1 MYDLPG
7 YCSKASQVDEK
18 QLKKLHVVFVGTWF
32 TVNSAIGSSL
42 PSGAVSWIAD
52 DFSVTNPTHFVLLN
66 SLFLVGYSVGP
77 LFFGPMSEYAGRSR
91 VLLAAY
97 VGYCIFTLACAVAP
111 SYPAL
116 LVFRLLGGM
125 NAACTNAVVGGLFAD
140 IYDEP
145 IQRGRVLAYFMT
157 ATTIGPPLGP
167 IISGFAST
175 IDWRLTFWIGLA
187 LVGLGLPALI
197 TLPETYVP
205 VIRRR
210 LKQKARKAERASQ
223 AEKASRDDPDMPALT
238 KTETLSGN
246 IQVIF
251 ARPFTMM
258 VREPVVL
265 FSSLYMALVYS
276 ILYLFFQAYPIIF
289 QGVYDMEPGFVGL
302 AFLPVLGG
310 SAAALAVFMWFS
322 AYHAAALR
330 RGASWTRQDEYR
342 RLPLACIGG
351 PAYVPPTSPCFFS
364 LFSCSSRQH
373 RILSCADTNTLRL
386 SLSLFWL
393 GWSSRATVHPAVPM
407 MSGFLFGAGYLLI
420 FMAMLNYLTDAYRQ
434 FSASAHTAAS
444 TTRSV
449 CAVCLPLA
457 TRPMYARLGIAW
469 ACSLLGLVALA
480 MAVIP
485 FVFIRCGRSIRERSP
500 FCQQV
505 LALERPADDTDEEEA
520 RGEELRRP
528 GTLNA

>member
-1 MYDLPG
+1 MSLNTGSSTSEESVSTSVRRAPPRPKIQDLPEG
-7 YCSKASQVDEK
+7 MDPTKFST
-18 QLKKLHVVFVGTWF
+18 LKKFHVVFVGTWF
-32 TVNSAIGSSL
+32 TANSAIGSSL

-52 DFSVTNPTHFVLLN
+52 DFSVTNPTHLVLLN

-77 LFFGPMSEYAGRSR
+77 LFLGPMSEYAGRSR

-116 LVFRLLGGM
+116 LIFRLLGGV

-187 LVGLGLPALI
+187 LLGIGLPALI
-197 TLPETYVP
+197 TLPET
-205 VIRRR
+205 
-210 LKQKARKAERASQ
+210 Q
-223 AEKASRDDPDMPALT
+223 AEKTSRDDPDMPALT

-251 ARPFTMM
+251 ARPFTMI

-310 SAAALAVFMWFS
+310 SAAALAIFMWFS

-330 RGASWTRQDEYR
+330 PRRGLDASGR
-342 RLPLACIGG
+342 
-351 PAYVPPTSPCFFS
+351 VPPPAPR
-364 LFSCSSRQH
+364 LH
-373 RILSCADTNTLRL
+373 RL

-393 GWSSRATVHPAVPM
+393 GWSSRATVHPVVPM

-469 ACSLLGLVALA
+469 ACSLLGFVALA

-485 FVFIRCGRSIRERSP
+485 FVFIRCGRSIRGRSP

-520 RGEELRRP
+520 RGEELRSP
-528 GTLNA
+528 GDAECVGSQSRERGLVLRSLLFC

>member
-1 MYDLPG
+1 MGSSTSEESISTFVRPAPPPRKHQELPDG
-7 YCSKASQVDEK
+7 KDPTKFST
-18 QLKKLHVVFVGTWF
+18 LKKLHIIFVGAWF
-32 TVNSAIGSSL
+32 TGNSAVGSSL

-52 DFSVTNPTHFVLLN
+52 DFSVTDSTHLVLLN
-66 SLFLVGYSVGP
+66 SLFLVGYSLGP
-77 LFFGPMSEYAGRSR
+77 LFFGPMSEYVGRSR

-97 VGYCIFTLACAVAP
+97 IGFAIFTLACAVAP

-116 LVFRLLGGM
+116 LVFRLLGGL
-125 NAACTNAVVGGLFAD
+125 NAACPNAVVGGLYAD

-145 IQRGRVLAYFMT
+145 LQRGRVLSYFMA

-175 IDWRLTFWIGLA
+175 IDWRLTFWIDLA
-187 LVGLGLPALI
+187 LIGVGFPAVAL
-197 TLPETYVP
+197 LPETYVP

-210 LKQKARKAERASQ
+210 LKRQALK
-223 AEKASRDDPDMPALT
+223 AEKANPDPDMPALT

-246 IQVIF
+246 IKVIF
-251 ARPFTMM
+251 ARPFTMITK
-258 VREPVVL
+258 EPVVL
-265 FSSLYMALVYS
+265 FTSLYLALVYS

-289 QGVYDMEPGFVGL
+289 QGVYGMEPGFVGL

-310 SAAALAVFMWFS
+310 SAVALAIFMWFS

-330 RGASWTRQDEYR
+330 RGESWTQQDEYR
-342 RLPLACIGG
+342 RLPLACLGG
-351 PAYVPPTSPCFFS
+351 PA
-364 LFSCSSRQH
+364 
-373 RILSCADTNTLRL
+373 L

-393 GWSSRATVHPAVPM
+393 GWSSRSTVHPVVPM
-407 MSGFLFGAGYLLI
+407 MSGFLFGTGYLLI

-457 TRPMYARLGIAW
+457 TRSMYGRLGVAW
-469 ACSLLGLVALA
+469 ACSLLGFVALG

-485 FVFIRCGRSIRERSP
+485 FIFIKYGRSIRERSP

-505 LALERPADDTDEEEA
+505 LALERPGDDSEEEEA

>member
-1 MYDLPG
+1 MSLNTGSSTSEESVSTSVRRAPPRPKIQDLPEG
-7 YCSKASQVDEK
+7 MDPTKFST
-18 QLKKLHVVFVGTWF
+18 LKKFHVVFVGTWF
-32 TVNSAIGSSL
+32 TANSAIGSSL

-52 DFSVTNPTHFVLLN
+52 DFSVTNPTHLVLLN

-116 LVFRLLGGM
+116 LIFRLLGGV

-187 LVGLGLPALI
+187 LLGIGLPALI

-210 LKQKARKAERASQ
+210 LKQKALKAERASQ
-223 AEKASRDDPDMPALT
+223 AEKASRNDPDMPTLT

-251 ARPFTMM
+251 ARPFTMI

-310 SAAALAVFMWFS
+310 SAVALAIFMWFS

-351 PAYVPPTSPCFFS
+351 PA
-364 LFSCSSRQH
+364 
-373 RILSCADTNTLRL
+373 L

-393 GWSSRATVHPAVPM
+393 GWSSRATVHPVVPM

-469 ACSLLGLVALA
+469 ACSLLGFVALA

-485 FVFIRCGRSIRERSP
+485 FVFIRCGRSIRARSP